1 MTAQTATSLFGNFF
15 DNLTGS
21 VWVLL
26 AVSWL
31 LAGLLIWIGARVAG
45 LKYVT
50 LLRSILAALAASGV
64 AWLCMTLFPDV
75 PVVGTSLGVVLGLL
89 LSWFA
94 IKEVLNT
101 SPGPALLVW
110 VFDVAAQIVAG
121 LLGISGVGM
130 QLLHLFR

>member
-1 MTAQTATSLFGNFF
+1 MTVLTATALL
-15 DNLTGS
+15 DNLTDS
-21 VWVLL
+21 VWFLL
-26 AVSWL
+26 IVSWL
-31 LAGLLIWIGARVAG
+31 VAGLLIWIGARLAG
-45 LKYVT
+45 LKYVSP
-50 LLRSILAALAASGV
+50 LRAILAALAASGV

-75 PVVGTSLGVVLGLL
+75 PIAGTSFGVVLGLL

-110 VFDVAAQIVAG
+110 IFDVAAQLVAG

-130 QLLHLFR
+130 ELLHLFR